1 MTSKNVTPQSAPF
14 SQRNYCTILQ
24 DLEGLGSHVTNLGLH
39 GAPND
44 RLRGLIADIRTLEK
58 ARSENRL
65 QALEIQPQVAGLVW
79 SLVEGQEFA
88 EIFRG
93 ITGYNPQVVKEL
105 MRRALK
111 GPLRPEDET
120 ETSNHGRNTIFELLL
135 GSRFLRAGANPTL
148 GQQADLLIDH
158 FSSHL
163 YVECKRP
170 QREQSIQGNISRALG
185 QLRQRIASDPHPDSS
200 AGLVAISISKA
211 VNPESKWL
219 VVDDE
224 ADIERNLTRVAERIH
239 AQCARDYERKGDPRL
254 IGVLYHILAPV
265 RVRGDSGPPLFAA
278 SQIDLWLD
286 ENGVRTIFPVSGD
299 ALRKVLQGLRPA

>member
-1 MTSKNVTPQSAPF
+1 MSKARRVWSPALLSALRHQTEPSSLDGRSSHPEQSPFTNVVSQNVTPQSSPF
-14 SQRNYCTILQ
+14 SQRDYCTILQ
-24 DLEGLGSHVTNLGLH
+24 DLEGLGSYLTNLGLH
-39 GAPND
+39 RATKH
-44 RLRGLIADIRTLEK
+44 RLRGLIADIRTLGK
-58 ARSENRL
+58 ARSEDRL
-65 QALEIQPQVAGLVW
+65 QALEVQPQVAGLVW
-79 SLVEGQEFA
+79 SLVEGQEFP
-88 EIFRG
+88 ESIQG
-93 ITGYNPQVVKEL
+93 ITGYPEVVKEL

-120 ETSNHGRNTIFELLL
+120 ETSNHVRNTIFELLL

-148 GQQADLLIDH
+148 GQQADPIDH
-158 FSSHL
+158 FGSHL

-170 QREQSIQGNISRALG
+170 QREQSIQANISRALD

-219 VVDDE
+219 MVDDE
-224 ADIERNLTRVAERIH
+224 ADIEQNLTRVAERIH

-265 RVRGDSGPPLFAA
+265 RVRGA
-278 SQIDLWLD
+278 
-286 ENGVRTIFPVSGD
+286 
-299 ALRKVLQGLRPA
+299 